1 MKKHTLLKITA
12 LMVGALSLTMVGCS
26 KNEPTPQSNTTSQ
39 SKQSYNSQDPLAN
52 AMNASQRKQDERT
65 QEIAAAQAANAA
77 AVAALPQGDPNTA
90 LSDYKLFNDGDKIMY
105 LYYGLLNKPVDYNA
119 IASIL
124 DPEYNHTV
132 DTFKRKDKLDQ
143 LKPSIDKEIADLSK
157 NHYIKLNMVLMTDQY
172 SIPNK
177 SFKINSF
184 NYIAPTNLFNANI
197 YGIAFTNTDKFN
209 SLNIADETLAREINS
224 LMIKNQGGVKAVG
237 YVFIQGAEFQFSFN
251 RIVKMQIMKIDV
263 MDNAGKIIYSE

>member
-1 MKKHTLLKITA
+1 
-12 LMVGALSLTMVGCS
+12 
-26 KNEPTPQSNTTSQ
+26 
-39 SKQSYNSQDPLAN
+39 
-52 AMNASQRKQDERT
+52 MNASQQKLDERKQA
-65 QEIAAAQAANAA
+65 IAAAEAANAA
-77 AVAALPQGDPNTA
+77 AIAALPQGDPNTA

-105 LYYGLLNKPVDYNA
+105 LYYGILNKPVDYNA

-124 DPEYNHTV
+124 DPIYNNTV

-157 NHYIKLNMVLMTDQY
+157 NHYIKLNMVLMADQY

-177 SFKINSF
+177 SFKINSL
-184 NYIAPTNLFNANI
+184 NYIAPTKLFNAQN
-197 YGIAFTNTDKFN
+197 YGIEFTNADKFN
-209 SLNIADETLAREINS
+209 SLNIADETLAREIDS

-237 YVFIQGAEFQFSFN
+237 YAFIQGSESNFATSMS
-251 RIVKMQIMKIDV
+251 VKMKIMKIDV